1 MNIIV
6 AVDKKWGIGNK
17 GKLLVSIP
25 RDKKLFREE
34 TTGKVIIMG
43 HNTLL
48 SLPGAQPLAGRKNIV
63 LSRDKSLSI
72 KGATVL
78 NSVDACIDY
87 LRKNNIKDS
96 DVFVIGGESVYNDF
110 LPYCDVAHITYIDYE
125 YEADRHFLNLDIS
138 NEWSLVLET
147 EEETYFDIPYT
158 FRLYKRKEIGFSYIR
173 V

>member
-6 AVDKKWGIGNK
+6 SVDKKWGIGNK

-48 SLPGAQPLAGRKNIV
+48 SLPGSQPLAGRKNIV

-87 LRKNNIKDS
+87 LKKNNIKDS

-110 LPYCDVAHITYIDYE
+110 LPYCDIAHITYIDYE

-158 FRLYKRKEIGFSYIR
+158 FRLYKRK
-173 V
+173 

>member
-6 AVDKKWGIGNK
+6 SVDKKWGIGNK

-25 RDKKLFREE
+25 KDMKLFREE
-34 TTGKVIIMG
+34 TVGKVIIMG

-48 SLPGAQPLAGRKNIV
+48 SLPGAQPLAGRENIV

-78 NSVDACIDY
+78 NSVDACMDY
-87 LRKNNIKDS
+87 LKKNNIKDS

-158 FRLYKRKEIGFSYIR
+158 FRLYKRK
-173 V
+173 

>member
-6 AVDKKWGIGNK
+6 SVDKKWGIGNK

-25 RDKKLFREE
+25 KDMKLFREE
-34 TTGKVIIMG
+34 TIGKVIIMG

-48 SLPGAQPLAGRKNIV
+48 SLPGSQPLAGRENIV
-63 LSRDKSLSI
+63 LSKDNNLKI

-78 NSVDACIDY
+78 NSLDSCLEY
-87 LRKNNIKDS
+87 LRENNINDE
-96 DVFVIGGESVYNDF
+96 DVFVIGGESVYRNF
-110 LPYCDVAHITYIDYE
+110 LPYCNVAHVTYIDYE
-125 YEADRHFLNLDIS
+125 YAADRHFLNLDLDK
-138 NEWSLVLET
+138 EWKLVLET

-158 FRLYKRKEIGFSYIR
+158 FRMYKR

>member
-48 SLPGAQPLAGRKNIV
+48 SLPGAQPLAGRENIV

-87 LRKNNIKDS
+87 LKKNNIKDS

-158 FRLYKRKEIGFSYIR
+158 FRLYKRK
-173 V
+173 

>member
-48 SLPGAQPLAGRKNIV
+48 SLPGAQPLAGRENIV
-63 LSRDKSLSI
+63 LSRDKFLSI

-78 NSVDACIDY
+78 NSVDACMDY
-87 LRKNNIKDS
+87 LKKNNIKDS

-158 FRLYKRKEIGFSYIR
+158 FRLYKRK
-173 V
+173 

>member
-25 RDKKLFREE
+25 REKKLFREE

-48 SLPGAQPLAGRKNIV
+48 SLPGSQPLAGRKNIV

-110 LPYCDVAHITYIDYE
+110 LPYCDIAHITYIDYE

-158 FRLYKRKEIGFSYIR
+158 FRLYKRK
-173 V
+173 

>member
-48 SLPGAQPLAGRKNIV
+48 SLPGSQPLAGRKNIV

-72 KGATVL
+72 KGTTVL

-158 FRLYKRKEIGFSYIR
+158 FRLYKRK
-173 V
+173 

>member
-34 TTGKVIIMG
+34 TTGKVVIMG

-48 SLPGAQPLAGRKNIV
+48 SLPGSQPLAGRKNIV
-63 LSRDKSLSI
+63 LSRDSSLSI

-87 LRKNNIKDS
+87 LNKNNIKDS

-110 LPYCDVAHITYIDYE
+110 LPYCDIAHITYIDYE

-158 FRLYKRKEIGFSYIR
+158 FRLYKRK
-173 V
+173 

>member
-1 MNIIV
+1 MI
-6 AVDKKWGIGNK
+6 
-17 GKLLVSIP
+17 
-25 RDKKLFREE
+25 
-34 TTGKVIIMG
+34 
-43 HNTLL
+43 
-48 SLPGAQPLAGRKNIV
+48 SLPGSQPLAGRKNIV

-110 LPYCDVAHITYIDYE
+110 LPYCDIAHITYIDYE
-125 YEADRHFLNLDIS
+125 YEADRHILNLDIS

-158 FRLYKRKEIGFSYIR
+158 FRLYKRK
-173 V
+173 

>member
-48 SLPGAQPLAGRKNIV
+48 SLPGAQPLAGRENIV

-78 NSVDACIDY
+78 NSVDACMDY
-87 LRKNNIKDS
+87 LKKNNIKDS

-138 NEWSLVLET
+138 NEWSLVLEN

-158 FRLYKRKEIGFSYIR
+158 FRLYKRK
-173 V
+173 

>member
-48 SLPGAQPLAGRKNIV
+48 SLPGSQPLAGRKNIV
-63 LSRDKSLSI
+63 LSRDKSLFI

-78 NSVDACIDY
+78 NSVDACMDY
-87 LRKNNIKDS
+87 LKKNNIKDS

-158 FRLYKRKEIGFSYIR
+158 FRLYKRK
-173 V
+173 

>member
-48 SLPGAQPLAGRKNIV
+48 SLPGSQPLAGRKNIV

-87 LRKNNIKDS
+87 LRKNNIKDG

-158 FRLYKRKEIGFSYIR
+158 FRLYKRK
-173 V
+173 

>member
-48 SLPGAQPLAGRKNIV
+48 SLPGSQPLAGRKNIV

-96 DVFVIGGESVYNDF
+96 DVFVIGGESIYKDF
-110 LPYCDVAHITYIDYE
+110 LPYCDIAHITYIDYE

-158 FRLYKRKEIGFSYIR
+158 FRLYKRK
-173 V
+173 

>member
-6 AVDKKWGIGNK
+6 SVDKKWGIGNK

-25 RDKKLFREE
+25 KDMKLFREE
-34 TTGKVIIMG
+34 TIGKVIIMG

-48 SLPGAQPLAGRKNIV
+48 SLPGSQPLVGRENIV
-63 LSRDKSLSI
+63 LSKDKNLKI

-78 NSVDACIDY
+78 NSLDSCLEY
-87 LRKNNIKDS
+87 LRENNINDE
-96 DVFVIGGESVYNDF
+96 DVFVIGGESVYRNF
-110 LPYCDVAHITYIDYE
+110 LPYCNVAHVTYIDYE
-125 YEADRHFLNLDIS
+125 YAADRHFLNLDLDK
-138 NEWSLVLET
+138 EWNLVLET

-158 FRLYKRKEIGFSYIR
+158 FRMYKR

>member
-6 AVDKKWGIGNK
+6 SVDKKCGIGNK

-48 SLPGAQPLAGRKNIV
+48 SLPGSQPLAGRKNIV

-87 LRKNNIKDS
+87 LRKNNIKDN

-158 FRLYKRKEIGFSYIR
+158 FRLYKRK
-173 V
+173 

>member
-17 GKLLVSIP
+17 GKILVSIP

-48 SLPGAQPLAGRKNIV
+48 SLPGSQPLAGRKNIV

-158 FRLYKRKEIGFSYIR
+158 FRLYKRK
-173 V
+173 

>member
-48 SLPGAQPLAGRKNIV
+48 SLPGAQPLAGRENIV
-63 LSRDKSLSI
+63 MSRDKSLSI

-78 NSVDACIDY
+78 NSVDACMDY
-87 LRKNNIKDS
+87 LKKNNLKDS

-158 FRLYKRKEIGFSYIR
+158 FRLYKRK
-173 V
+173 

>member
-48 SLPGAQPLAGRKNIV
+48 SLPGSQPLAGRKNIV
-63 LSRDKSLSI
+63 LSRDSSLSI

-87 LRKNNIKDS
+87 LRKNNINDS

-110 LPYCDVAHITYIDYE
+110 LPYCDIAHITYIDYE

-158 FRLYKRKEIGFSYIR
+158 FRLYKRK
-173 V
+173 

>member
-48 SLPGAQPLAGRKNIV
+48 SLPGAQPLAGRENIV

-87 LRKNNIKDS
+87 LKKNNIKDS
-96 DVFVIGGESVYNDF
+96 DVFVIGGESIYNDF

-158 FRLYKRKEIGFSYIR
+158 FRLYKRK
-173 V
+173 

>member
-6 AVDKKWGIGNK
+6 SVDKKWGIGNK

-25 RDKKLFREE
+25 KDMKLFREE
-34 TTGKVIIMG
+34 TIGKVIIMG

-48 SLPGAQPLAGRKNIV
+48 SLPGSQPLAGRENIV
-63 LSRDKSLSI
+63 LSKDKNLKI

-78 NSVDACIDY
+78 NSLDSCLEY
-87 LRKNNIKDS
+87 LRENNINDE
-96 DVFVIGGESVYNDF
+96 DVFVIGGESVYKDF
-110 LPYCDVAHITYIDYE
+110 LPYCNIAHVTYIDYE
-125 YEADRHFLNLDIS
+125 YAADRHFLNLDS
-138 NEWSLVLET
+138 DKEWNLVLET

-158 FRLYKRKEIGFSYIR
+158 FRMYKR

>member
-6 AVDKKWGIGNK
+6 SVDKRWGIGNK

-48 SLPGAQPLAGRKNIV
+48 SLPGAKPLAGRKNIV
-63 LSRDKSLSI
+63 LSKDRSLTV

-78 NSVDACIDY
+78 NSVDTCLDY
-87 LRKNNIKDS
+87 IKKNNIDDN
-96 DVFVIGGESVYNDF
+96 DV
-110 LPYCDVAHITYIDYE
+110 LPYCNIAHITYIDYE
-125 YEADRHFLNLDIS
+125 YEADRHFLNMEKDENWDLI
-138 NEWSLVLET
+138 LET

-158 FRLYKRKEIGFSYIR
+158 FRLYKRNNR
-173 V
+173 L

>member
-48 SLPGAQPLAGRKNIV
+48 SLPGSQPLAGRKNIV

-78 NSVDACIDY
+78 NSADACIDY
-87 LRKNNIKDS
+87 LKKNNIKDS

-110 LPYCDVAHITYIDYE
+110 LPYCDIAHITYIDYE

-158 FRLYKRKEIGFSYIR
+158 FRLYKRK
-173 V
+173 

>member
-43 HNTLL
+43 HSTLL
-48 SLPGAQPLAGRKNIV
+48 SLPGSQPLAGRKNIV

-78 NSVDACIDY
+78 NSVDACMDY
-87 LRKNNIKDS
+87 LKKNNIKDS

-110 LPYCDVAHITYIDYE
+110 LPYCDIAHITYIDYE

-158 FRLYKRKEIGFSYIR
+158 FRLYKRK
-173 V
+173 

>member
-48 SLPGAQPLAGRKNIV
+48 SLPGAQPLAGRENIV

-78 NSVDACIDY
+78 NSVDACMDY

-125 YEADRHFLNLDIS
+125 YEADRYFLNLDIS

-158 FRLYKRKEIGFSYIR
+158 FRLYKRK
-173 V
+173 

>member
-87 LRKNNIKDS
+87 LRKNNIKYS

-158 FRLYKRKEIGFSYIR
+158 FRLYKRK
-173 V
+173 

>member
-25 RDKKLFREE
+25 RDNKLFREE

-110 LPYCDVAHITYIDYE
+110 LPYCDIAHITYIDYE

-158 FRLYKRKEIGFSYIR
+158 FRLYKRK
-173 V
+173 

>member
-48 SLPGAQPLAGRKNIV
+48 SLPGSQPLAGRKNIV

-78 NSVDACIDY
+78 NSVDTCIDY

-110 LPYCDVAHITYIDYE
+110 LPYCDIAHITYIDYE

-158 FRLYKRKEIGFSYIR
+158 FRLYKRK
-173 V
+173 

>member
-6 AVDKKWGIGNK
+6 SVDKKWGIGNK

-25 RDKKLFREE
+25 KDMKLFREE
-34 TTGKVIIMG
+34 TIGKVIIMG

-48 SLPGAQPLAGRKNIV
+48 SLPGSQPLAGRENIV
-63 LSRDKSLSI
+63 LSKDNNLKI

-78 NSVDACIDY
+78 NSLDSCLEY
-87 LRKNNIKDS
+87 LRENNINDE
-96 DVFVIGGESVYNDF
+96 DVFVIGGESVYRNF
-110 LPYCDVAHITYIDYE
+110 LPYCNVAHVTYIDYE
-125 YEADRHFLNLDIS
+125 YAADRHFFNLDLDK
-138 NEWSLVLET
+138 EWKLVLET

-158 FRLYKRKEIGFSYIR
+158 FRMYKR

>member
-125 YEADRHFLNLDIS
+125 YEADRHFLNLDMS

-158 FRLYKRKEIGFSYIR
+158 FRLYKRK
-173 V
+173 

>member
-6 AVDKKWGIGNK
+6 SVDKKWGIGNK

-48 SLPGAQPLAGRKNIV
+48 SLPGAQPLAGRENIV

-78 NSVDACIDY
+78 NSVDACMDY
-87 LRKNNIKDS
+87 LKKNNIKDS

-110 LPYCDVAHITYIDYE
+110 LPYCDIAHITYIDYE
-125 YEADRHFLNLDIS
+125 YEADRHFLNLDMS

-158 FRLYKRKEIGFSYIR
+158 FRLYKRK
-173 V
+173 

>member
-48 SLPGAQPLAGRKNIV
+48 SLPGAQPLAGRENIV

-78 NSVDACIDY
+78 NSVDACMDY

-110 LPYCDVAHITYIDYE
+110 LPYCDIAHITYIDYE

-158 FRLYKRKEIGFSYIR
+158 FRLYKRK
-173 V
+173 

>member
-63 LSRDKSLSI
+63 LSRDSSLSI

-87 LRKNNIKDS
+87 LKKNNIKDS

-110 LPYCDVAHITYIDYE
+110 LPYCDIAHITYIDYE

-158 FRLYKRKEIGFSYIR
+158 FRLYKRK
-173 V
+173 

>member
-63 LSRDKSLSI
+63 LSRDSSLSI

-158 FRLYKRKEIGFSYIR
+158 FRLYKRK
-173 V
+173 